1 MLTPTGPFGPYS
13 ASSVM
18 PATTVGSANGRSIS
32 ALPTRLPGN
41 SSRTST
47 HATSVPNSA
56 LIAATIRAAP
66 SVSFSALTDWR
77 LETVSQKC
85 AIPPSVDFAT
95 TAARGRSTIRL
106 SHTVVTPRPSIPGRP
121 TAATRRRRGSR
132 TDRASLGSGD
142 RCLVLDLG
150 DGAVLRVEE
159 VGHHLVPATE
169 VVDGEQR
176 RGRRE
181 LRLELRRDRRH
192 DRAVA
197 VLGEHGLRLGR
208 PEVVEERLG
217 LRLRL
222 RRDRDRVLDQD
233 RLIRSHVVDLLALL
247 LGGDRLVLVAE
258 QHVALAAGERLQRVA
273 RRLVLYRDVLG
284 EQLLEV
290 RERLGGRLAE
300 LQLRAV
306 GGHDVPAR
314 ATRRERVRR
323 EDLDAGL
330 QQVRPGLDVLRVA
343 LAHEE
348 GRDGVGDD
356 ALVRLAGGPVGRD
369 EVRLHEARDVRG
381 ERERHDVGRQPG
393 LDRAALVAR
402 GAVGRAE
409 RRALSIGGCRELRRK
424 LVVDDLRGR
433 VGDERQ
439 LRAPATAAGGRV
451 LRIGSATA
459 AGHDKRDEGDEGGAE
474 HACLHGASKVK

>member
-1 MLTPTGPFGPYS
+1 
-13 ASSVM
+13 M
-18 PATTVGSANGRSIS
+18 PATIVGSANGRSMIALS
-32 ALPTRLPGN
+32 ARLPRN
-41 SSRTST
+41 SSRTRT
-47 HATSVPNSA
+47 HAMSVPKTA
-56 LIAATIRAAP
+56 LITVTSSDAV

-85 AIPPSVDFAT
+85 AIPPSVDFET
-95 TAARGRSTIRL
+95 TAASGRSTVRL

-121 TAATRRRRGSR
+121 AAAARRRRGSR
-132 TDRASLGSGD
+132 TVRASLGSGD
-142 RCLVLDLG
+142 PCLVLDLG

-176 RGRRE
+176 LGRRE

-197 VLGEHGLRLGR
+197 VLGEHGLRRGGR
-208 PEVVEERLG
+208 EVVAERLG

-233 RLIRSHVVDLLALL
+233 RLVRRDVVDLLALL

-273 RRLVLYRDVLG
+273 RRLVLYRHVLG

-323 EDLDAGL
+323 QDLDAGL
-330 QQVRPGLDVLRVA
+330 EQVRPGLDVLRVA

-348 GRDGVGDD
+348 GRDRVGDD

-369 EVRLHEARDVRG
+369 EV
-381 ERERHDVGRQPG
+381 
-393 LDRAALVAR
+393 
-402 GAVGRAE
+402 
-409 RRALSIGGCRELRRK
+409 
-424 LVVDDLRGR
+424 
-433 VGDERQ
+433 
-439 LRAPATAAGGRV
+439 
-451 LRIGSATA
+451 
-459 AGHDKRDEGDEGGAE
+459 
-474 HACLHGASKVK
+474 